1 MGHII
6 ILSCSNFSVCS
17 FYRRYRRYLPE
28 SEDCIQNYVQNQCV
42 VQSNQ
47 LMDIVDTV
55 DRNTSESVKVC
66 RVIGLNL
73 INLYFTEIA
82 KISVCLTTL

>member
-17 FYRRYRRYLPE
+17 FYHRYLPE
-28 SEDCIQNYVQNQCV
+28 SEDRIQNYVQNQCV

-47 LMDIVDTV
+47 LMDIIDTV

-66 RVIGLNL
+66 WVIGLNL
-73 INLYFTEIA
+73 INLYFY
-82 KISVCLTTL
+82 

>member
-17 FYRRYRRYLPE
+17 FYRRYLPE
-28 SEDCIQNYVQNQCV
+28 SEDRIQNYVQNQCV

-47 LMDIVDTV
+47 LMDIIDTV

-66 RVIGLNL
+66 CVIGLNL
-73 INLYFTEIA
+73 INLYFY
-82 KISVCLTTL
+82 

>member
-17 FYRRYRRYLPE
+17 FYRRYLPE
-28 SEDCIQNYVQNQCV
+28 SEDCIQNYVQTQCV

-47 LMDIVDTV
+47 LMDIIDTV
-55 DRNTSESVKVC
+55 DRNT
-66 RVIGLNL
+66 
-73 INLYFTEIA
+73 
-82 KISVCLTTL
+82 